1 MPHDD
6 INDLRNRL
14 NASVVK
20 VTSLV
25 MGVVSAGAI
34 LAFLLLEPTPGVA
47 TEARFARLGLAVA
60 VAVVSL
66 LAYVMARRGHVR
78 RAAAIFGA
86 TLFAVLMVMPVLI
99 QLGVSS
105 AGLPLLAVVVML
117 MGFMIRP
124 AAALAT
130 AGLGIV
136 AVLGLLWAQT
146 AGVITGPTPATAPS
160 PVVLAGAYVILLL
173 TIGMLTMRFAG
184 LFGSTIERLEESRR
198 QLQAMLAAQRESELA
213 LYEAKEAA
221 EAANAAKSRFLATMS
236 HEIRT
241 PLNGVLGMAQLLMD
255 RRVDDGDRI
264 DYARTI
270 HRSGEDLLAILN
282 DILDFSKVEAGKVE
296 LESSPFDPADIV
308 AGVRA
313 LFGEAAE
320 RKGLGLEARWHGMAG
335 RKYRGDARRLTQ
347 MLTNLVNNAVKF
359 TGSGQVRIEGREV
372 VRDEAAA
379 TLEFA
384 VSDTGSGVPQ
394 DKLHLL
400 FHPFSQ
406 ADSSTTRQYG
416 GTGLGLSIV
425 RSLARL
431 MGGDADVETEV
442 GKGSRFRFRVRVGLP
457 AEQQGR
463 DEARRSTVATAR
475 GSLSGRVLVVDDDA
489 TNRKVIAALLAKIGI
504 TAILSE
510 DGEQGAAAIAQG
522 EAPDVVLMDV
532 RMPVLDGYE
541 ATRRI
546 RAWEAANGRPR
557 VPIVALTADAFDEHR
572 QRCLAA
578 GMDDFLTKPLN
589 ADGLLAVLRKWL
601 PGASQKDGETPPAK
615 AV

>member
-1 MPHDD
+1 MRHDD
-6 INDLRNRL
+6 MNQLRDRL

-25 MGVVSAGAI
+25 MGVVSVGAI
-34 LAFLLLEPTPGVA
+34 LAFVLLTPTPGVA
-47 TEARFARLGLAVA
+47 PEARFARLGLA
-60 VAVVSL
+60 AVVALISL
-66 LAYVMARRGHVR
+66 FAYVMARRGYVR
-78 RAAAIFGA
+78 RAAATFGVA
-86 TLFAVLMVMPVLI
+86 LFAVLMVMPVFL
-99 QLGVSS
+99 QLGVNS
-105 AGLPLLAVVVML
+105 AGIPLLAVVVML

-124 AAALAT
+124 VAALAT
-130 AGLGIV
+130 AGVGIA
-136 AVLGLLWAQT
+136 AVLGLLWAQA
-146 AGVITGPTPATAPS
+146 AGVIAGPTPATAPS
-160 PVVLAGAYVILLL
+160 PVVLAGAYVILFF
-173 TIGMLTMRFAG
+173 TIGMLTMRFSG

-198 QLQAMLAAQRESELA
+198 ELEATLAAQRAGELA

-255 RRVDDGDRI
+255 REVNDGDRI

-270 HRSGEDLLAILN
+270 HRSGENLLAILN

-296 LESSPFDPADIV
+296 LDSAPFDPADVV
-308 AGVRA
+308 AGVST

-320 RKGLGLEARWHGMAG
+320 RKGLALAARWHGPAG
-335 RKYRGDARRLTQ
+335 RRYRGDARRLTQ

-359 TGSGQVRIEGREV
+359 TGSGQVRVEAREATH
-372 VRDEAAA
+372 DETAA
-379 TLEFA
+379 TLEFS
-384 VSDTGSGVPQ
+384 VSDTGSGVPA

-400 FHPFSQ
+400 FSPFSQ

-431 MGGDADVETEV
+431 MGGDADVETEA
-442 GKGSRFRFRVRVGLP
+442 GKGSRFWFRVRVGLP
-457 AEQQGR
+457 AAEQNPDDAGR
-463 DEARRSTVATAR
+463 SAIAAAR

-489 TNRKVIAALLAKIGI
+489 TNRKVIATLLAKLGM
-504 TAILSE
+504 AVILSE
-510 DGEQGAAAIAQG
+510 DGAQGVAAIAEG
-522 EAPDVVLMDV
+522 AAPDIVLMDV

-541 ATRRI
+541 ATQRI
-546 RAWEAANGRPR
+546 RAWEAEHRRPR
-557 VPIVALTADAFDEHR
+557 VPIVALTADAFEEHR
-572 QRCLAA
+572 QRCQAA

-589 ADGLLAVLRKWL
+589 AEGLLAVLRKWL
-601 PGASQKDGETPPAK
+601 AAPESSPQAPSAK

>member
-1 MPHDD
+1 MRHDD
-6 INDLRNRL
+6 INELRDRL

-25 MGVVSAGAI
+25 MGVVSVGAI
-34 LAFLLLEPTPGVA
+34 LAFLLLTPTPGVA
-47 TEARFARLGLAVA
+47 AEARFARLGLAAA
-60 VAVVSL
+60 VAAISL
-66 LAYVMARRGHVR
+66 LAYVMARRGYVR
-78 RAAAIFGA
+78 RAAATFGVA
-86 TLFAVLMVMPVLI
+86 LFAVLMVMPVFL
-99 QLGVSS
+99 QLGVNS

-130 AGLGIV
+130 AGVGIA
-136 AVLGLLWAQT
+136 AVLVLLWVQA
-146 AGVITGPTPATAPS
+146 AGLIAGPTPATAPS
-160 PVVLAGAYVILLL
+160 PVVLAGAYVILFF
-173 TIGMLTMRFAG
+173 TIGMLTMRFAA
-184 LFGSTIERLEESRR
+184 LFGSTIQRLEESRR
-198 QLQAMLAAQRESELA
+198 ELEATLAAQRASELA

-255 RRVDDGDRI
+255 RQVEDGDRI

-270 HRSGEDLLAILN
+270 HRSGENLLAILN

-296 LESSPFDPADIV
+296 LESAPFDPADIV
-308 AGVRA
+308 FGVRA

-320 RKGLGLEARWHGMAG
+320 RKGLGLEARWHGTAG
-335 RKYRGDARRLTQ
+335 RQYRGDARRLTQ

-359 TGSGQVRIEGREV
+359 TGSGQVRIDAREAM
-372 VRDEAAA
+372 RDETTA
-379 TLEFA
+379 TIEF
-384 VSDTGSGVPQ
+384 VISDTGCGVPE

-400 FHPFSQ
+400 FSPFSQ
-406 ADSSTTRQYG
+406 ADSSTTRQFG

-442 GKGSRFRFRVRVGLP
+442 GKGSRFRFRVRVGLS
-457 AEQQGR
+457 AMDGSGH
-463 DEARRSTVATAR
+463 AVRSAVAAAR
-475 GSLSGRVLVVDDDA
+475 GSLSGRVLVVDDDS
-489 TNRKVIAALLAKIGI
+489 TNRKVIATLLSKLGVTVSLA
-504 TAILSE
+504 E
-510 DGEQGAAAIAQG
+510 DGEQGVAAIFAG
-522 EAPDVVLMDV
+522 EVPDIVLMDV

-541 ATRRI
+541 ATQRI
-546 RAWEAANGRPR
+546 RAWESANGRPR
-557 VPIVALTADAFDEHR
+557 LPIVALTADAFDEHR

-601 PGASQKDGETPPAK
+601 PGALEDGAEAPPAK